1 MKPANAV
8 PSSRSAHEVEAPRE
22 GRTATHAELDPALR
36 TILHA
41 ATLAP
46 SSHNTQPWRF
56 VARESELELHADRT
70 RALAVNDPHDRE
82 LTVSCGCALF
92 NLRVAA
98 AHCGLVA
105 RVELLPEGDASE
117 LLARVG
123 LRAAHADETPE
134 DSQLAHLYGAIEVR
148 RTYRKRFA
156 DEGVSERA
164 RHALAEA
171 VAREGAQL
179 HELASER
186 QRREAAALVAAGD
199 AQQWADAHWRRE
211 LAAWMHPRR
220 AGDGLSVPGL
230 AAPLTHAVVRTFDM
244 GRGAGAK
251 DSELAEAS
259 PLLVLLATTGDGA
272 LDWLAAGQA
281 LQRML
286 LTACGLGLQASYLN
300 QPCQVD
306 RLRPKLRELAA
317 AAGWPQLLVRLGFP
331 HAPAPA
337 TVRRALDQVVE

>member
-1 MKPANAV
+1 MKREPAV
-8 PSSRSAHEVEAPRE
+8 PTPNPAAEGDLQREIGAAAH
-22 GRTATHAELDPALR
+22 TELDPALR

-56 VARESELELHADRT
+56 VARDGELELHADRT

-82 LTVSCGCALF
+82 LTISCGCALF

-105 RVELLPEGDASE
+105 RVELLPDGGASE
-117 LLARVG
+117 LVARVR
-123 LRAAHADETPE
+123 LRAPHADEAPE
-134 DSQLAHLYGAIEVR
+134 DSQLAHLYGSIEVR

-156 DEGVSERA
+156 DEPVSERA

-171 VAREGAQL
+171 VAREGAQV
-179 HELASER
+179 HELANET

-199 AQQWADAHWRRE
+199 AQQWADARWRRE

-220 AGDGLSVPGL
+220 AGDGLNVPGL

-244 GRGAGAK
+244 GRGTGAK
-251 DSELAEAS
+251 DRELAEAS
-259 PLLVLLATTGDGA
+259 PLLVVLATAGDDVA
-272 LDWLAAGQA
+272 DWLVAGQA
-281 LQRML
+281 LQRLL

-306 RLRPKLRELAA
+306 GLRPKLREIAGA
-317 AAGWPQLLVRLGFP
+317 TGWPQLLVRLGFP
-331 HAPAPA
+331 DAAAPA
-337 TVRRALDQVVE
+337 TVRRALSQVVE

>member
-1 MKPANAV
+1 MKRELALSTRNPAA
-8 PSSRSAHEVEAPRE
+8 EVDLQRE
-22 GRTATHAELDPALR
+22 IRAAAHAELDPALR

-56 VARESELELHADRT
+56 VARENELELHADRT

-82 LTVSCGCALF
+82 LTISCGCALL

-117 LLARVG
+117 LLARMS
-123 LRAAHADETPE
+123 LRASHAGETPE

-148 RTYRKRFA
+148 RTYRRRFA
-156 DEGVSERA
+156 KDGVSERA
-164 RHALAEA
+164 RHALVQA
-171 VAREGAQL
+171 VELEGAQL

-199 AQQWADAHWRRE
+199 AQQWADARWRRE

-220 AGDGLSVPGL
+220 AGDGLNVPGL

-244 GRGAGAK
+244 GRGTGAK
-251 DSELAEAS
+251 DRELAEAS
-259 PLLVLLATTGDGA
+259 PLLVVLATQGDDIA
-272 LDWLAAGQA
+272 SWLAAGQA

-300 QPCQVD
+300 QPCQVEG
-306 RLRPKLRELAA
+306 LRPKLRELAGA
-317 AAGWPQLLVRLGFP
+317 AWPQLLVRLGFP
-331 HAPAPA
+331 EAAAPA